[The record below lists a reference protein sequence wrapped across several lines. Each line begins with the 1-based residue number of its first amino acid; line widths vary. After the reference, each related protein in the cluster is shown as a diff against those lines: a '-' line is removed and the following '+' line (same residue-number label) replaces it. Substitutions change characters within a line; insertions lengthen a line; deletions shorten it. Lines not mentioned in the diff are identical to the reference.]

1 MDAFSRVVKRRRMR
15 TYYMSQNAPRMPKLD
30 ASSEPGSQQVNKP
43 DWEAKLTKRMRRLHR
58 LAFLMAK
65 TVTAENNMGFLT
77 RII

>member
-1 MDAFSRVVKRRRMR
+1 MR

-30 ASSEPGSQQVNKP
+30 TSSESGSQQVNKP

-65 TVTAENNMGFLT
+65 TMAAENSMGLLS